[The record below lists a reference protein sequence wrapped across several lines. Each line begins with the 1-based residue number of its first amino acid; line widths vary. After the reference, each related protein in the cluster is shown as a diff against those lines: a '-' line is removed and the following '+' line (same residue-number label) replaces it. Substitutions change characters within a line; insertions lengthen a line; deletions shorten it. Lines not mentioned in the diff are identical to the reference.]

1 MPNMK
6 PLDPFASILHD
17 LTATG
22 AVASSRLSTKLRQKC
37 MPLLDAGV
45 IEEIKSGAGR
55 AIRVV
60 KIDALE
66 SFAKKCY
73 PAGLSGEESREPS
86 RRGQS
91 VEQFRDS
98 KAKAGLDFEFL
109 RYRLIARPFQVG
121 NITQEGDHLPDGF
134 GCTVL
139 HDDRTAHPWPVF
151 SGHVATV
158 ENPTVL
164 LRFPWKQYGIDLAVL
179 TSGRAST
186 RMINWLASDAMGGS
200 TVTHFGDYDPVG
212 LSEFIRLE
220 RQLGKRA
227 TLFIPGDIEDLFRKY
242 GNPALLTKSATLLQ
256 NLSTSQNRDIH
267 RILALTREHG
277 GLEHESIILRQE
289 QQSAISS
296 CADPINR
303 I

>member
-1 MPNMK
+1 MK

-17 LTATG
+17 LIATG
-22 AVASSRLSTKLRQKC
+22 SVASSRLSAKLWKKC

-45 IEEIKSGAGR
+45 IEEAKSGAGK
-55 AIRVV
+55 AIRVL
-60 KIDALE
+60 KIDTLE
-66 SFAKKCY
+66 SFAKKNY

-98 KAKAGLDFEFL
+98 KAKPGLDFEFL

-121 NITQEGDHLPDGF
+121 NITQEADHLPDGF

-139 HDDRTAHPWPVF
+139 HNDRTAHPWPIF

-164 LRFPWKQYGIDLAVL
+164 LRLPWKEHGIDLAVL

-186 RMINWLASDAMGGS
+186 RMINWLASDAMSGA
-200 TVTHFGDYDPVG
+200 TITHFGDYDPVG
-212 LSEFIRLE
+212 LSEFLRIE
-220 RQLGKRA
+220 KQLGERA
-227 TLFIPGDIEDLFRKY
+227 NLFIPTDIEALFRKY

-256 NLSTSQNRDIH
+256 KLFKSQNKDVQGV
-267 RILALTREHG
+267 LSQMREHG
-277 GLEHESIILRQE
+277 GLEHESIML
-289 QQSAISS
+289 
-296 CADPINR
+296 
-303 I
+303 

>member
-1 MPNMK
+1 MPNIK

-17 LTATG
+17 LLKAGT
-22 AVASSRLSTKLRQKC
+22 VASSRLSTKLRHKC

-45 IEEIKSGAGR
+45 IEEVKSGAGR
-55 AIRVV
+55 AIRAV
-60 KIDALE
+60 KLDALE

-109 RYRLIARPFQVG
+109 RYRLIAKTYQVG
-121 NITQEGDHLPDGF
+121 NITQEGDHLPNGF
-134 GCTVL
+134 GCTIL
-139 HDDRTAHPWPVF
+139 HNDQTVYPWPIF

-186 RMINWLASDAMGGS
+186 RMIDWLASDAMSG
-200 TVTHFGDYDPVG
+200 TTITHFGDYDPVG
-212 LSEFIRLE
+212 LSEFLRIE
-220 RQLGKRA
+220 KQLGERA
-227 TLFIPGDIEDLFRKY
+227 SLYIPTHIEALFRKY
-242 GNPALLTKSATLLQ
+242 GNPALLTKSAALLQ
-256 NLSTSQNRDIH
+256 KLSKSQNKDVQ

-277 GLEHESIILRQE
+277 GLEHESIVLRQE
-289 QQSAISS
+289 QS
-296 CADPINR
+296 
-303 I
+303 